1 MHSSKKVFGCPERL
15 FTLFT
20 SFYAPLLR
28 RSQLDFENP
37 FPLIVV
43 LPFYCIMSVWRY
55 LSCDFKSVCLCEK
68 HSLWNHCGHYGG
80 NTTAFDE
87 KVCSLF
93 NYRTG
98 YAFNRVLVSENRNSC
113 CGCIPRR
120 APYSNHSTFKKRYI
134 IFQLEGV
141 L

>member
-1 MHSSKKVFGCPERL
+1 MHNSKKVFGCPERL

-20 SFYAPLLR
+20 SFYVPLLR

-43 LPFYCIMSVWRY
+43 SLFSCISQSQRY
-55 LSCDFKSVCLCEK
+55 LSCNFKSVCLWEK

-80 NTTAFDE
+80 NTTAFDK

-98 YAFNRVLVSENRNSC
+98 YAFNRVLASENRNSWC
-113 CGCIPRR
+113 SCMPRWV
-120 APYSNHSTFKKRYI
+120 PYSNHSTFKKRYG
-134 IFQLEGV
+134 IFQSEGV